1 MEEPDKDKSLRGSRD
16 GFVETIVFNTALM
29 RRRIRDEHL
38 IMEMTEAGQTSRTDI
53 VICYMS
59 DRVDKELLANV
70 KIKDRKP
77 AYRRS
82 EDEPADACGGNVQE
96 KMVQSVSE
104 I

>member
-1 MEEPDKDKSLRGSRD
+1 MDLWRQ
-16 GFVETIVFNTALM
+16 FVFNTALM

-70 KIKDRKP
+70 NQGSKA